1 MNTVSTREKLIINE
15 TLVTDC
21 LYAKTSHQKHHLKT
35 PTAGAFLG
43 VQQLRICLAVQG
55 CGFNPWSR
63 N

>member
-1 MNTVSTREKLIINE
+1 MKLWWQIAYMLKLLIKNI
-15 TLVTDC
+15 
-21 LYAKTSHQKHHLKT
+21 LKT

-43 VQQLRICLAVQG
+43 VQQLRICLAVRG